1 MINNLRCVAVNNAG
15 ERQSS
20 SKLSVLETPV
30 IEGNY
35 FNEHTVEARE
45 KLLLGELIG
54 PDKLTTLVGGNSH
67 KQFFG
72 SVQNGH

>member
-45 KLLLGELIG
+45 KLLLGELIE
-54 PDKLTTLVGGNSH
+54 PEKFETIKRYLNS
-67 KQFFG
+67 KTWL
-72 SVQNGH
+72 